1 MSDKKEKEIIMVEG
15 LGEVELLRKP
25 SVDKDGNPV
34 AGVFTM
40 SQKNLEKFY
49 EEHGIPEPKKVFGA
63 IDDARAEFAVAAATF
78 LKPHVIEDKN
88 DWELRAGTG
97 NGRLT
102 ASIDAEKQVRN
113 VSTGEV
119 TTRHAVFTMKVQSKA
134 PSGNEMLNKQLAE
147 MEAALKG

>member
-1 MSDKKEKEIIMVEG
+1 MSDKKEKEMIVVEG
-15 LGEVELLRKP
+15 LGEIEMLRKP

-40 SQKNLEKFY
+40 SQKQLDKFY
-49 EEHGIPEPKKVFGA
+49 EDHGIAEPKKVFGA
-63 IDDARAEFAVAAATF
+63 ISEARTAFAQEAVKF
-78 LKPHVIEDKN
+78 LTPKVIADKA

-97 NGRLT
+97 EGRIT

-119 TTRHAVFTMKVQSKA
+119 TTRYGVFTMKVQSKA
-134 PSGNEMLNKQLAE
+134 PSNDEMINKQLAE
-147 MEAALKG
+147 IEAAFKK

>member
-1 MSDKKEKEIIMVEG
+1 MSDKAKEIINVEG
-15 LGEVELLRKP
+15 LGEVEMLRKP

-49 EEHGIPEPKKVFGA
+49 EDHGIAEPKKVFGA
-63 IDDARAEFAVAAATF
+63 IDEARADFAVAAATF
-78 LKPHVIEDKN
+78 LKPHVIEDKA

-119 TTRHAVFTMKVQSKA
+119 STRYAVFSMKVQSKA
-134 PSGNEMLNKQLAE
+134 PANNEMLNKQLAE
-147 MEAALKG
+147 IEAAFKN

>member
-1 MSDKKEKEIIMVEG
+1 MSDKAKEIINVEG
-15 LGEVELLRKP
+15 LGEVEMLRKP

-49 EEHGIPEPKKVFGA
+49 EDHGIAEPKKVFGA

-78 LKPHVIEDKN
+78 LKPHVIADKA

-119 TTRHAVFTMKVQSKA
+119 STRYAVFSMKVQSKA
-134 PSGNEMLNKQLAE
+134 PSNNEMLNKQLAE
-147 MEAALKG
+147 IEAAFKN